1 MSPATPPPVALVA
14 ADVAPRARPSIY
26 PAPFAARVAGRTKR
40 ALGDAFGLS
49 NFGVNL
55 TELAPGAMSSL
66 RHAHAVQDE
75 FVYVLEGRPTLC
87 TDRGRFVL
95 EPGMC
100 AGFRAGSGDAH
111 HLVNETDARVLYLEL
126 GDRLP
131 GDRATYPDDV
141 LVAVAMGSR
150 WRLTRKDGSPYP
162 P

>member
-1 MSPATPPPVALVA
+1 MSPVTPPPVALVA

-131 GDRATYPDDV
+131 GDRATYPDDD
-141 LVAVAMGSR
+141 LVAVATASG
-150 WRLTRKDGSPYP
+150 WRFTRKDGSPYP